1 MSIRLAE
8 SSLSLDLFQKLAY
21 SRTEEIYEVTRK
33 QLHDVGLV
41 QITDYFESCWHPI
54 RHEWAL
60 SLSTVSPSGYWNKQL
75 AGVYQ
80 PEDQECLFCLFRS
93 GGLFQRLPD
102 STCLSSN
109 QKRSYSNQCASKISV
124 KAIGSLVE
132 VQYSRFLT
140 SYAAKLVREQLEKF
154 EKVQFIDGKVKD
166 LNLHQSSPLVIF
178 IRL

>member
-8 SSLSLDLFQKLAY
+8 RSLSLDLLQKLAY
-21 SRTEEIYEVTRK
+21 SRTEEIYEVRRK
-33 QLHDVGLV
+33 QLNDVGLV
-41 QITDYFESCWHPI
+41 QITDYFESRWHPI

-60 SLSTVSPSGYWNKQL
+60 SLSTVSPSGYRNKQL

-109 QKRSYSNQCASKISV
+109 QKRSYSNHLCIKDFCQGNWIISR
-124 KAIGSLVE
+124 SP
-132 VQYSRFLT
+132 VQQTPHFLCSQACKGT
-140 SYAAKLVREQLEKF
+140 A
-154 EKVQFIDGKVKD
+154 
-166 LNLHQSSPLVIF
+166 
-178 IRL
+178 